1 MLDYSYQGVK
11 RLFVF
16 AYNNVENNANKV
28 DINFSK
34 NYLLPRVNIEITKTE
49 ICGRNFYDQSIND
62 LIKQYDEVKKY
73 QQDKVM
79 II

>member
-28 DINFSK
+28 DINFFK

-73 QQDKVM
+73 QQDKMM